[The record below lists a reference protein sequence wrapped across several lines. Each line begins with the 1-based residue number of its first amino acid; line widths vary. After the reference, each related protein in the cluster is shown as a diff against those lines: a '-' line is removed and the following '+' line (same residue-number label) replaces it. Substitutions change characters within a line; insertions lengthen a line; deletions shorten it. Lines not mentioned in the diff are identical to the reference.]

1 MKPKGDNFQRVAGEI
16 LESKDQMKPKG
27 DKFQTVAG
35 GKETQSFPAD
45 KFLFPCPRSNY
56 NSNYMPHLFQHTL

>member
-1 MKPKGDNFQRVAGEI
+1 MNPRGDSLKTVAGEI
-16 LESKDQMKPKG
+16 SEITDQMKPKG

-56 NSNYMPHLFQHTL
+56 NSNYTPHLFQQTF